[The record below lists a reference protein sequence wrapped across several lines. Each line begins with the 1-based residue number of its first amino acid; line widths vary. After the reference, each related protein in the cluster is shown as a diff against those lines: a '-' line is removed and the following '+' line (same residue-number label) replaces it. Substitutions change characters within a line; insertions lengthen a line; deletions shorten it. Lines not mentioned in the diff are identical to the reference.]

1 MNKLM
6 RTVTAIFAMM
16 LLTMTFTSCEEESV
30 EYQVRLYNRMENELL
45 GFPFL
50 KYDVIEFTVGDQK
63 IENVSLNQFS
73 DYVPVMSGS
82 EHPIKVKV
90 QEYTYDPDLEAHR
103 ATEINTYDL
112 GTEEWGTEDEYVE
125 QVIQLKIGPLLSG
138 YEPVY
143 TVHYDN

>member
-6 RTVTAIFAMM
+6 RTVTGIFAMM
-16 LLTMTFTSCEEESV
+16 LLAMTFTSCEEESV

-63 IENVSLNQFS
+63 IENVALNEFS

-90 QEYTYDPDLEAHR
+90 QEYTYDPDGMVYR
-103 ATEINTYDL
+103 ADEINTYDL

>member
-1 MNKLM
+1 MKKLLKN
-6 RTVTAIFAMM
+6 TE
-16 LLTMTFTSCEEESV
+16 LLVFLTTMALSFTSCEEEV

-63 IENVSLNQFS
+63 IENVQLNEFS
-73 DYVPVMSGS
+73 DYVPVMSGTA
-82 EHPIKVKV
+82 HPISVKV
-90 QEYTYDPDLEAHR
+90 QEYTYDPETLVYKAD
-103 ATEINTYDL
+103 EINTYDL